1 MSAFIFERSFIEM
14 KLDNVY
20 VAEINAIISHKIEY
34 MDLLYIGDEYE
45 IIPIKFALIYSKKG
59 TKYYDL
65 QTGEEY
71 KTLKN
76 YPDTGDL
83 IVDVK
88 TMKSYR
94 DFLYDEQEKNPH
106 LKVKNNMF
114 KRKMLTL
121 FNDAKKDIKWR

>member
-20 VAEINAIISHKIEY
+20 VAEINAIIAHDIVDMGLSFK
-34 MDLLYIGDEYE
+34 DEYKS
-45 IIPIKFALIYSKKG
+45 IPIKLALIYSKKG

-65 QTGEEY
+65 QTGEKY
-71 KTLKN
+71 KTFN
-76 YPDTGDL
+76 DMPEHGDL
-83 IVDVK
+83 IVNVK
-88 TMKSYR
+88 KMMSYR